1 MSGATVGVQCLLV
14 VAVSLLGG
22 LVPAFLKLTHRRLE
36 VLVSF
41 VSGVMLGAALLQML
55 PHSWEERAHW
65 LEDQGGAAG
74 AHDVI
79 GPVAWWMLAG
89 FLGMFFVE
97 RFFCFHHHEVP
108 SPDQHGSAAHDHGQ
122 HGHGT
127 AARASP
133 EARIQLARQDAEPR
147 DKTHQHELTWT
158 GAAIGLAL
166 HSLVDGVALG
176 AAVMAA
182 PAEGMLLTA
191 GLGTFLAVMLHK
203 PFDSM
208 TLATLMVVGR
218 TSSRARHLGNL
229 AFGLMVPAGA
239 GLFLLAGSAA
249 GEAHRVVSCALAV
262 SAGTFLCI
270 SLSDLLP
277 ELQFHQHDRVKLSA
291 ALLLGVAVAW
301 GASALEERGHEAP
314 RALIRSSP

>member
-1 MSGATVGVQCLLV
+1 MSGATLGVQCLLV

-55 PHSWEERAHW
+55 PHAWEERAHW
-65 LEDQGGAAG
+65 LEDRGGAAS
-74 AHDVI
+74 AHEGI
-79 GPVAWWMLAG
+79 GPVALWMLAG

-108 SPDQHGSAAHDHGQ
+108 HAGSHE
-122 HGHGT
+122 GT
-127 AARASP
+127 AHAGHAG
-133 EARIQLARQDAEPR
+133 
-147 DKTHQHELTWT
+147 HELTWT
-158 GAAIGLAL
+158 GAAVGLAL

-176 AAVMAA
+176 AAVMAG
-182 PAEGMLLTA
+182 EGVALAA
-191 GLGTFLAVMLHK
+191 GLGTFLAVLLHK

-218 TSSRARHLGNL
+218 TSARARHLANL

-249 GEAHRVVSCALAV
+249 GEAHWVVSCALAV

-291 ALLLGVAVAW
+291 ALLLGVTVAW
-301 GASALEERGHEAP
+301 GASALEERGHDAP
-314 RALIRSSP
+314 RPALIRSSL

>member
-1 MSGATVGVQCLLV
+1 MSGATLGVQCLLV

-55 PHSWEERAHW
+55 PHAWEERAHW
-65 LEDQGGAAG
+65 LEDRGGAAS
-74 AHDVI
+74 AHEAI
-79 GPVAWWMLAG
+79 GPVALWMLAG

-108 SPDQHGSAAHDHGQ
+108 HAGSHE
-122 HGHGT
+122 GT
-127 AARASP
+127 APAGHAGH
-133 EARIQLARQDAEPR
+133 AG
-147 DKTHQHELTWT
+147 HELTWT
-158 GAAIGLAL
+158 GAAVGLAL

-182 PAEGMLLTA
+182 PGEGVALAA
-191 GLGTFLAVMLHK
+191 GLGTFLAVLLHK

-218 TSSRARHLGNL
+218 TSARARHMANLG
-229 AFGLMVPAGA
+229 FGLMVPAGA

-249 GEAHRVVSCALAV
+249 GEAHWVVSCALAV

-301 GASALEERGHEAP
+301 GASAVEERGHEAP
-314 RALIRSSP
+314 RPVEHRLIRSSP